1 MKINRIQA
9 RLLAHQPEVFPDN
22 GYDRAAVAVVLR
34 DGPSGAEF
42 VAIRRSERDGD
53 PWSGHMALPGGR
65 EHPSDDDLVMTVA
78 RETREDVGIDLGTD
92 GRLLGRLDDLPA
104 FAGGRPIRLVITPFV
119 FAVTAPVEFELNEL
133 EVDRAFWVPLGFL
146 TRPEARG
153 RMRFN
158 LAGQEVEHDAYVY
171 QGHTIWGL
179 TYRIL
184 SRLLEVL

>member
-1 MKINRIQA
+1 MKIDLIRE
-9 RLLAHQPEVFPDN
+9 RLLAHRPETIAEN

-34 DGPSGAEF
+34 ESSAGAEF
-42 VAIRRSERDGD
+42 VAIRRSEREGD

-78 RETREDVGIDLGTD
+78 RETHEEVGIDLRAHGQ
-92 GRLLGRLDDLPA
+92 LLGRLDDVPA

-119 FAVTAPVEFELNEL
+119 FAINTPVEFALNRR
-133 EVDRAFWVPLGFL
+133 EVERAFWVPLGFL

-153 RMRFN
+153 RIRFN
-158 LAGQEVEHDAYVY
+158 LAGNELEHDAYVY

-184 SRLLEVL
+184 SRFLDVL